1 MFILSYNTK
10 KLDNFILRVNDQTP
24 KITTVKNSLLFTP
37 DVKVITERGSVDI
50 QKLELAENEVLL
62 NINYYNY
69 LFREENDYLSPE
81 NIFEDCPA
89 FNEIIEFKFHDY
101 ITDSR
106 IEKSVI
112 VKGIIFDSKNE
123 YNYVSLCVILSDDLF
138 NNIVQYYKMPTKYLI
153 ELSSPNIYD
162 LFYKHHPYAKNIPS
176 SDKIRTELD
185 FNLDVYLSR
194 LNEGFYLTLVISVI
208 LTLFSW
214 LLNYRNAKKNV
225 ENKISTLEARKK
237 HIIFLFLKE
246 SLILFTII
254 LPLSILSINSIFN
267 ALNKSYSGND
277 YILKVLYLNAKNIP
291 IIIFYLNI
299 VIFLPVIIFIV
310 KYIKKTPTEVIEK

>member
-24 KITTVKNSLLFTP
+24 KITTVKNPLLFTP

-153 ELSSPNIYD
+153 DLSSPNIYD